1 MSSESSPAAHEGE
14 RGNTVDQ
21 VAELLMADEPSVDED
36 IKKEEEAVHRPND
49 DDLVDDSEELEVVE
63 AQESDDDVEYDDETD
78 DSNELETDDDDG
90 LAALASELGLDA
102 DKLTLSEDGE
112 ILVNLKVNGKDQQ
125 IDLKEAISQTQFS
138 KANDEKARTLA
149 EERKTFESEKAHVA
163 EAYQQQLQ
171 QIRGLGEMLQQKL
184 MQDFQGVDWDR
195 LRVTDPGEWTAKQR
209 EFEIRNQELQ
219 QAGQMLGQQMR
230 VEQEQQS
237 QQEAQQRA
245 EILQSERE
253 QMIEHNPSWRDE
265 ERMKGDLT
273 KIVEYAKSSG
283 FDDEELQDVIYS
295 RHVEVLKKAML
306 YDQGKTVADKKVK
319 QAPKMQRAS
328 NGRFVKQK
336 GGKVQKL
343 IERAQNAKGANKRD
357 AQADAVT
364 ALLMGE

>member
-1 MSSESSPAAHEGE
+1 MSSESSPVQHEGE

-36 IKKEEEAVHRPND
+36 IKKEEAVHRPND
-49 DDLVDDSEELEVVE
+49 DDLVDDSEESEVVE
-63 AQESDDDVEYDDETD
+63 AQESDDEIEDPETD

-90 LAALASELGLDA
+90 LAALAAELGLDG

-112 ILVNLKVNGKDQQ
+112 VLVKLKVNGKDET
-125 IDLKEAISQTQFS
+125 IDLKEAIAGTQFH
-138 KANDEKARTLA
+138 KANDEKARVLA
-149 EERKTFESEKAHVA
+149 EDRKTFESERAQVA
-163 EAYQQQLQ
+163 QAYQTQLQ

-209 EFEIRNQELQ
+209 EFELRNQELQ

-245 EILQSERE
+245 EILQAERE

-306 YDQGKTVADKKVK
+306 YDQGKTVADKKVR

-336 GGKVQKL
+336 GGKVNKL
-343 IERAQNAKGANKRD
+343 IERAQKAKGANKRE
-357 AQADAVT
+357 ARADAVA
-364 ALLMGE
+364 ALLMGET

>member
-1 MSSESSPAAHEGE
+1 MSSESSPVQHEGE
-14 RGNTVDQ
+14 RGSTVDQ
-21 VAELLMADEPSVDED
+21 VAELLMADEPAVDED
-36 IKKEEEAVHRPND
+36 IRKEEAVHRPND
-49 DDLVDDSEELEVVE
+49 DDLVDDSEESEVVE
-63 AQESDDDVEYDDETD
+63 AQESDDEIEDPETD

-125 IDLKEAISQTQFS
+125 IDLKEAIAGTQFH
-138 KANDEKARTLA
+138 KANDEKARVLA
-149 EERKTFESEKAHVA
+149 EDRKTFESERTQVA
-163 EAYQQQLQ
+163 QAYQAQLQ

-184 MQDFQGVDWDR
+184 MQDFQGIDWDR
-195 LRVTDPGEWTAKQR
+195 LRATDPGEWTAKQR
-209 EFEIRNQELQ
+209 EFELRNQELQ
-219 QAGQMLGQQMR
+219 QAGQMIGQQMR
-230 VEQEQQS
+230 LEQEQQS

-245 EILQSERE
+245 GILQAERE

-306 YDQGKTVADKKVK
+306 YDQGKTVADKKVR

-328 NGRFVKQK
+328 NGRFAKQK
-336 GGKVQKL
+336 GGKVNKL
-343 IERAQNAKGANKRD
+343 IERAQKAKGANRRE
-357 AQADAVT
+357 AQADAVA

>member
-1 MSSESSPAAHEGE
+1 MDANSNQQHEGE

-21 VAELLMADEPSVDED
+21 VAELLMADEPTVDEE
-36 IKKEEEAVHRPND
+36 IKKEEAVHRPND
-49 DDLVDDSEELEVVE
+49 DDLVDDSEELEVE
-63 AQESDDDVEYDDETD
+63 AAQESDDEIEDPETD
-78 DSNELETDDDDG
+78 DSNEQETYDDDG
-90 LAALASELGLDA
+90 LAALAAELGLDA

-149 EERKTFESEKAHVA
+149 EERKTFESERKQVA

-171 QIRGLGEMLQQKL
+171 QVRGLGEMLQQKL

-195 LRVTDPGEWTAKQR
+195 LRVTDPAEWTAKQR
-209 EFEIRNQELQ
+209 EFELRNQELQ
-219 QAGQMLGQQMR
+219 QAGVMLGQQMR
-230 VEQEQQS
+230 AEQEQQS
-237 QQEAQQRA
+237 QQEAQWRA
-245 EILQSERE
+245 ETLQSERE
-253 QMIEHNPSWRDE
+253 KMIENNPSWRDE

-273 KIVEYAKSSG
+273 KIVEYAKQSG
-283 FDDEELQDVIYS
+283 FDDEELQSVIYS

-343 IERAQNAKGANKRD
+343 IERAQHAKGSNKRE
-357 AQADAVT
+357 AQADAVA